1 MFISTLLSR
10 IVILTAG
17 TLYPVYR
24 SYKAVRNKDVK
35 EYVKWMM
42 YWIVFGIFCA
52 GEAVADIFLAF
63 WFPFYYELKIIFVF
77 WLLSPWTRGA
87 SILYR
92 NWVHPMFMKHE
103 EEIDNFLEQAKNESY
118 KQVVSLGSRGLSCAR
133 DIVATAALRGAAF
146 SHVQLADLQ
155 RSYSTGD
162 INNAGKDSGG
172 ERKRTTTT
180 TVVYQKKAA
189 TTCIEEEKL
198 GDNDD
203 EAQVQTWTGSYDE
216 HGHIVEYAMTESN
229 EATAKKVNDE
239 ELVVIE
245 DPVSFK
251 PRRSGSVSRRSRS
264 RSRKNDDDET
274 NARDRRH
281 VRVSTIDLL
290 SKWKKTRRREVVI

>member
-216 HGHIVEYAMTESN
+216 HGHIVEYAMAESN

-274 NARDRRH
+274 NGLSEFASNTLPRR
-281 VRVSTIDLL
+281 STR
-290 SKWKKTRRREVVI
+290 STTRTGSNN

>member
-10 IVILTAG
+10 VVILTAG

-24 SYKAVRNKDVK
+24 SYKAVRTKDVK

-52 GEAVADIFLAF
+52 GEAVADILLSF

-103 EEIDNFLEQAKNESY
+103 EEIDTFLEQAKNESY
-118 KQVVSLGSRGLSCAR
+118 KQVVSLGTRSLACAR

-146 SHVQLADLQ
+146 GHVQLADLH

-162 INNAGKDSGG
+162 ISNAGKGG
-172 ERKRTTTT
+172 EMRKRTTTT
-180 TVVYQKKAA
+180 TTVVSQKQA
-189 TTCIEEEKL
+189 TALIEEEEEEF
-198 GDNDD
+198 GND
-203 EAQVQTWTGSYDE
+203 EAQVRTWTGSYDE
-216 HGHIVEYAMTESN
+216 LGRVVEYPVLETN
-229 EATAKKVNDE
+229 ETLKKINDE
-239 ELVVIE
+239 EIVVIE
-245 DPVSFK
+245 DPIGSK
-251 PRRSGSVSRRSRS
+251 PRRSGSSSRRIGIRVEHTSPSEYSLNNSRG
-264 RSRKNDDDET
+264 
-274 NARDRRH
+274 
-281 VRVSTIDLL
+281 
-290 SKWKKTRRREVVI
+290 